1 MKAAALLSLVLLALA
16 GCGGDDDD
24 QAGQPSATTAT
35 ATEKT
40 AAGGCRKAEVPAP
53 EPEGSETPPGKLLDP
68 KKTYT
73 VTVKTNCGDFTI
85 TLDPK
90 ASPKATASFVELAR
104 NDFYDGTYFHRIV
117 PDFVIQGGDPTG
129 TGGGGPGYTTRDIPA
144 KGTFYIRG
152 VVAMAKAA
160 DEPPGTAGSQFFI
173 VTALDSQLPP
183 EYALIGRVTGGKDVV
198 ARVGRMGDPN
208 TELPTRVIRVDDMV
222 VRVS

>member
-1 MKAAALLSLVLLALA
+1 VLALA
-16 GCGGDDDD
+16 GCGGDDSDEA
-24 QAGQPSATTAT
+24 AGQATATTAT
-35 ATEKT
+35 E
-40 AAGGCRKAEVPAP
+40 AGGCRKAEVPPP
-53 EPEGSETPPGKLLDP
+53 EPEGREQPPRRLLDP
-68 KKTYT
+68 SKTYT
-73 VTVKTNCGDFTI
+73 VTVKTSCGDFSI

-104 NDFYDGTYFHRIV
+104 NNFYDGTYFHRIV

-144 KGTFYIRG
+144 KETFYIKG

-173 VTALDSQLPP
+173 VTALDSQLPS

-198 ARVGRMGDPN
+198 ARIGRMGDPN
-208 TELPTRVIRVDDMV
+208 TELPTRVILIDDMV
-222 VRVS
+222 VKVS